1 MSINPFASARH
12 SSLWRLSSSGAVTL
26 HTTTLIAFL
35 AASSAPTPLYR
46 LYQQQWGF
54 SATLLT
60 VVFAAYALALLLAL
74 LVTGRLS
81 DHVGRRPVIA
91 LALALQIIAMLGF
104 LCAAGPGWLIAARV
118 LQGFATGMATA
129 AAGAALLDLGRERG
143 ALINSVAPMMGMAAG
158 ALGSTALMVFAPGP
172 LRTVY
177 VLLLIVFLIVLG
189 LTWLAPETTE
199 RRPGAWASLKPRITV
214 PPQAR
219 KALLSVTPA
228 NVAVWMLGGFY
239 LSLMPSLIVAVTR
252 VNTPWLGGLV
262 VAALTLTGVAAVLA
276 AHKLSTFVTLLSGE
290 LALVAGLAV
299 ILAGTNQGH
308 AVLLLGG
315 SVIAGFGFGAS
326 FLGAVRSVLP
336 LAEPHERAALMG
348 VFYIESYLA
357 NSVPTIAVG
366 YLAQRAGLLAAAN
379 AYGTVIAVLTVL
391 AIALLFAQA
400 RTSMQARTAMKK
412 GNRA

>member
-1 MSINPFASARH
+1 MSI
-12 SSLWRLSSSGAVTL
+12 RLSIPDRALAPWQSRSGSAVIL
-26 HTTTLIAFL
+26 HATSLIAFL
-35 AASSAPTPLYR
+35 AASSVPTPLYR
-46 LYQQQWGF
+46 LYQQEWGF

-81 DHVGRRPVIA
+81 DHAGRRPVIA
-91 LALALQIIAMLGF
+91 SALIVQSLAMVVF
-104 LCAAGPGWLIAARV
+104 LYASGPAWLVAARI

-129 AAGAALLDLGRERG
+129 AVGAALLDLGRERG
-143 ALINSVAPMMGMAAG
+143 TLINSIAPMVGMAAG

-177 VLLLIVFLIVLG
+177 LVLLSVFLVLLG
-189 LTWLAPETTE
+189 LTGLVAETAE

-214 PPQAR
+214 PSQAR
-219 KALLSVTPA
+219 KALLAVTPA

-239 LSLMPSLIVAVTR
+239 LSLMPSLILTATQ
-252 VNTPWLGGLV
+252 VNTPWLGGWV
-262 VAALTLTGVAAVLA
+262 VAALTLTGAGAVLA
-276 AHKLSTFVTLLSGE
+276 ARKRSTFVILLSGE
-290 LALVAGLAV
+290 LALIGGLAV
-299 ILAGTNQGH
+299 ILLGANQGK
-308 AVLLLGG
+308 AFFLMGG

-366 YLAQRAGLLAAAN
+366 YLAQRAGLLTAVN
-379 AYGTVIAVLTVL
+379 VYGAVIVVLTAC
-391 AIALLFAQA
+391 AITLN
-400 RTSMQARTAMKK
+400 RP
-412 GNRA
+412 GNRGGWLV